1 MWISRFIFSFQYE
14 KRLKIFGIIW
24 ASLAMLA
31 LSYFLIYK
39 GLKSTYA
46 YENLTKTELQ
56 TYIKSVNPDSD
67 YIISNEQTVTIK
79 NIDGENLI
87 FTKVIKKDTCLL
99 YTSRCV

>member
-1 MWISRFIFSFQYE
+1 
-14 KRLKIFGIIW
+14 
-24 ASLAMLA
+24 MLA

-79 NIDGENLI
+79 ILTEKI
-87 FTKVIKKDTCLL
+87 
-99 YTSRCV
+99 